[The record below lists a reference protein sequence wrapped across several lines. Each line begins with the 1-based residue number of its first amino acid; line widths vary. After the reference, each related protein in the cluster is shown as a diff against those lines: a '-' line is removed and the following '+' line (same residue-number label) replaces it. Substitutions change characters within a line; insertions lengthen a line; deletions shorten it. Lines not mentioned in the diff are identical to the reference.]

1 MQSPAAAEAA
11 WPGAADSPPPAV
23 ARVAGNRPAAAAG
36 AGDSRPGA
44 AGGAADSPPPDAP
57 GDPGVTREWRAPFV
71 LDLPRTVGVHARGH
85 GDPAFR
91 ITPDGSIWR
100 TSLTPEGPGTLR
112 VAPARPASPEAA
124 PGALRPEPTLGALRP
139 EPTPGAGPP
148 GVTSEAGAGAVT
160 VIRAAA
166 WGPGAAWLLRELP
179 ALLGGD
185 DDRAGFAPAH
195 PVLRELSARHPGVR
209 VGRSGRVLEALVPAV
224 LEQKV
229 VGVEARRAWRYLLLK
244 FGDPAPGPAPAGMR
258 VPPPPAMWRRIPSW
272 EWHRAGVEGV
282 RARTIIGAAEVAGR
296 LEEIVTMPSGAAE
309 RRLRSLP
316 GIGVWTSAEVRQRAC
331 GDADAVSVGD
341 YHLPS
346 AVGWALAGRVVD
358 DAGML
363 ELLAPYAGHRHRA
376 ARLVELGG
384 IRPPRRGPRMSVRDY
399 RAF

>member
-1 MQSPAAAEAA
+1 MARGSAAGP
-11 WPGAADSPPPAV
+11 WPGHRA
-23 ARVAGNRPAAAAG
+23 
-36 AGDSRPGA
+36 GA
-44 AGGAADSPPPDAP
+44 AGSQPQAVA
-57 GDPGVTREWRAPFV
+57 GDPDGRLEWRAPFI
-71 LDLPRTVGVHARGH
+71 LDLPRTLGVHARGR
-85 GDPAFR
+85 GDPAYR
-91 ITPDGSIWR
+91 VTPDGFIWR

-112 VAPARPASPEAA
+112 VAPAWPAPPAAGPERPRAA
-124 PGALRPEPTLGALRP
+124 PAAAAS
-139 EPTPGAGPP
+139 GAGPAGTMSGAEP
-148 GVTSEAGAGAVT
+148 AGAASGAGPAGVTSGAGPGPVT
-160 VIRAAA
+160 VVRATA

-179 ALLGGD
+179 GMLGAD
-185 DDRAGFAPAH
+185 DDRAAFRPAH
-195 PVLRELSARHPGVR
+195 PVLAELSARHPGVR
-209 VGRSGRVLEALVPAV
+209 VGRSARVLEALVPAV

-229 VGVEARRAWRYLLLK
+229 VGVEARRAWRYLLLN

-258 VPPPPAMWRRIPSW
+258 VCPPARIWRRIPSW

-282 RARTIIGAAEVAGR
+282 RARTIIAAAEVAAR
-296 LEEIVTMPSGAAE
+296 LEEIVAMPPEAAD

-363 ELLAPYAGHRHRA
+363 DLLAPYAGHRHRA

-399 RAF
+399 RSF